1 MLRAVQLCPMGKASR
16 RRSRQQAR
24 SAGEG
29 GAPRKQRAAQVPFV
43 GRPFEGLAGET
54 EWVAIR
60 EILPAATASITLT
73 GDGGPEGITEA
84 TVATVLPMAWAG
96 LHRENGEVVIATQ
109 SGGASGDPSRDL
121 VSQLL
126 VTASVAPG
134 MPVPSVPPPTID
146 TPRLQDIVDQSTP
159 FRAEVHDGFEFWTA
173 DAELD
178 GDAKES
184 LERANASAIPT
195 ARIGEDS
202 AFWCRIGERTYV
214 RIVLPD
220 DEDSATDAL
229 ARLHAAGDDSFG
241 GDTRL
246 LGAFRAC
253 GLLVPVIELD
263 PEADPAEY
271 EDALLAWRE
280 RYAAALATTD
290 SLTADERRAKAGLL
304 SRQVTLR

>member
-1 MLRAVQLCPMGKASR
+1 M
-16 RRSRQQAR
+16 R
-24 SAGEG
+24 SAAAEG
-29 GAPRKQRAAQVPFV
+29 SKKQRKQQVPFV

-60 EILPAATASITLT
+60 EILPAATAPIRLT
-73 GDGGPEGITEA
+73 GDAAPEGLTEA

-96 LHRENGEVVIATQ
+96 LHRETGEVVIGTQ
-109 SGGASGDPSRDL
+109 SGGASGDTSRDL

-126 VTASVAPG
+126 ATASIGAG

-173 DAELD
+173 DAELE
-178 GDAKES
+178 GEAKES

-195 ARIGEDS
+195 VRLGEDS
-202 AFWCRIGERTYV
+202 AFWCKIGERTYV
-214 RIVLPD
+214 RIVLPE
-220 DEDSATDAL
+220 DEDAATNAL
-229 ARLHAAGDDSFG
+229 ARLHAAGEDSL
-241 GDTRL
+241 GDGTRL

-263 PEADPAEY
+263 PEVEPAEY
-271 EDALLAWRE
+271 ETALANWRT
-280 RYAAALATTD
+280 RYASALANQD
-290 SLTADERRAKAGLL
+290 SLTADERRAKSGLL